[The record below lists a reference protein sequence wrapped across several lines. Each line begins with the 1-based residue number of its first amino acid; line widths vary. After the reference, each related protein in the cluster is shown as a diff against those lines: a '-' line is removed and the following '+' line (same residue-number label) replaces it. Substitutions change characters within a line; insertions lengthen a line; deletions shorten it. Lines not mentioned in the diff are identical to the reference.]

1 MREMSDEV
9 VEVKVVEKP
18 AEAAGE
24 KSARRRTRKKEAAN
38 GSDGLVKW
46 ERFLPKIA
54 LRVLLVEAD
63 DSTRQIISA
72 LLKKCSYRVAAVPD
86 GLKAWEMLR
95 GKPEGVDLIVT
106 EVDLPSISGYALLT
120 LIMEHDLCKNIPV
133 IMMSTQDSV
142 NTVYKCML
150 KGAADYLVKPLR
162 RNELRNLW
170 QHVWRRQSSLAPG
183 SNFPVDESLGQQ
195 KPEGASANNS
205 TSNQVNGFQRDEHP
219 VIGSGGG
226 DDDQSSCSRPEMQGE
241 SADVEDIPRVS
252 SKEAIDFMGASFR
265 RNGQSHREESVAK
278 YDTSRIELDLSLRRP
293 DACENQPSLHPSSA
307 SAFTRYVHRPLQTQ
321 CSVSPLEQRKNVA
334 ASVDDNNTVLIN
346 QYNVSEPPPSAQR
359 RNEASFYNSSGSP
372 GPPFSNQM
380 NSWPGQGS
388 YPTPVPIIHF
398 PGPNTAH
405 ASAIA
410 PASVSPSP
418 SSVSPHECSS
428 MFHPFNGKPEGLQER
443 DGSMDMEERRHVSA
457 TEHSG
462 TGNHCSTNYIDY
474 HQQQQQLLE
483 KRSEEGYSSSV
494 GKLQQSLQREA
505 ALNKFRMKRKE
516 RCFEKKVRYE
526 SRKKL
531 AEQRPRIKGQFV
543 RQVHSTETSTQ
554 EAPQ

>member
-1 MREMSDEV
+1 MREVSDEV
-9 VEVKVVEKP
+9 VEVTVVEKG
-18 AEAAGE
+18 AERRKMRRKDAGE
-24 KSARRRTRKKEAAN
+24 
-38 GSDGLVKW
+38 GGDGLVTW
-46 ERFLPKIA
+46 ERFLPKIS

-72 LLKKCSYRVAAVPD
+72 LLRKCSYRVAAVPD

-95 GKPEGVDLIVT
+95 GKPESVDLILT

-120 LIMEHDLCKNIPV
+120 LIMEHDICKNIPV

-170 QHVWRRQSSLAPG
+170 QHVWRRQTSLAPG
-183 SNFPVDESLGQQ
+183 GNFPVDEGVGQE
-195 KPEGASANNS
+195 KPDGASANNS
-205 TSNQVNGFQRDEHP
+205 TSNHVNAPQREERP
-219 VIGSGGG
+219 VIENGGG
-226 DDDQSSCSRPEMQGE
+226 DDQSSCSRPEMQGE
-241 SADVEDIPRVS
+241 SADVEDIP

-265 RNGQSHREESVAK
+265 RNGQCNREESVAK
-278 YDTSRIELDLSLRRP
+278 YDCSRIELDLSLRRP
-293 DACENQPSLHPSSA
+293 DTCENQPSLNPSSA

-321 CSVSPLEQRKNVA
+321 CSVSPLVTDQRKNVA
-334 ASVDDNNTVLIN
+334 ASEDDNNIVLMN

-359 RNEASFYNSSGSP
+359 RNEASFYNSSDSP

-388 YPTPVPIIHF
+388 YPTPVPVIQF
-398 PGPNTAH
+398 PGPNA
-405 ASAIA
+405 AVMA

-418 SSVSPHECSS
+418 SSVSPHEYSS
-428 MFHPFNGKPEGLQER
+428 MFHPFNGKPEGVQER
-443 DGSMDMEERRHVSA
+443 DGSMDLEERRHVSSA
-457 TEHSG
+457 TEH
-462 TGNHCSTNYIDY
+462 STNYIDY
-474 HQQQQQLLE
+474 HHHQQQLLE
-483 KRSEEGYSSSV
+483 KKNEEGYSSSV

-543 RQVHSTETSTQ
+543 RQVQSNETSTQ